1 MSSGIVVPGLLAA
14 VIGTA
19 LAATPTRAVDPTG
32 VWMSQHGDTKIQ
44 ITDCGGLLCGTVV
57 WLKEPIDPKTGK
69 PRTDKFN
76 PDASKRG
83 RPMLG
88 LQVVNGLKP
97 TAPGRW
103 SGEIYH
109 ADEGFTVRVDLT
121 VQSHR
126 QARLEG
132 CLLAVVCKTERWT
145 RTD

>member
-1 MSSGIVVPGLLAA
+1 
-14 VIGTA
+14 
-19 LAATPTRAVDPTG
+19 
-32 VWMSQHGDTKIQ
+32 
-44 ITDCGGLLCGTVV
+44 
-57 WLKEPIDPKTGK
+57 
-69 PRTDKFN
+69 
-76 PDASKRG
+76 
-83 RPMLG
+83 MLG